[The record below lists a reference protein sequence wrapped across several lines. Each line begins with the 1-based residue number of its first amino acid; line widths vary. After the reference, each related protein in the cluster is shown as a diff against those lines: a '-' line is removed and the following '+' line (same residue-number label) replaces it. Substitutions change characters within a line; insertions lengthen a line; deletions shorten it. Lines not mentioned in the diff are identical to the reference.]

1 MGESTFIHHKM
12 SDINIVGMSFYLT
25 TDDTKRFTDFPT
37 ERKGVAGWNLY
48 VEASNTGGFVHR
60 LVRNSVTASAEIL
73 LKNYDSKTS
82 SGPWTLHE
90 GEL

>member
-1 MGESTFIHHKM
+1 
-12 SDINIVGMSFYLT
+12 
-25 TDDTKRFTDFPT
+25 
-37 ERKGVAGWNLY
+37 WNLY

-90 GEL
+90 GRIIS

>member
-1 MGESTFIHHKM
+1 M

-37 ERKGVAGWNLY
+37 ERKGLAGWNLY

-90 GEL
+90 GRIIS